1 MRLSALLPALAAAL
15 VLLAFALPA
24 AAQAPGD
31 VVINEILYDPPAPQP
46 STNEYVELFN
56 RSASP
61 VDLAGLALADAADTT
76 FLPAAAP
83 PLAPGAY
90 VVLVRNEEAFAEAFP
105 GVTNVVEV
113 PGFPALNNSGDDLR
127 LLVQADNAVVDFV
140 PYRTSWGGADV
151 ALERISPDG
160 PSDDP
165 ANFADSTDPDG
176 GTPGQPN
183 SVLTTD
189 EEPPEIVSVFVED
202 DRTLRVMFSEPLA
215 QFSPSRFTIERAD
228 GAPGP
233 AVTSLTLSPGVRDEV
248 VLLLGSSLTGPQAYV
263 LIATG
268 ISDEAGNV
276 QPQTSATFFVGDL
289 GTPQPGDLV
298 INEIL
303 YDPPAPQP
311 STNEYVEV
319 LNRTAQTFDLGA
331 LRLTDAADTVSVA
344 MSVTPLGPGGYAV
357 LVRDREA
364 FDAAFP
370 DVPPEAVVLEV
381 AGFPSLNNGGDT
393 VRLLRADDAPL
404 DAVPYAPSWGGSDAS
419 LEKIDPDG
427 PSDSPAN
434 FASSVDPRGG
444 TPGEQNSVFAIDT
457 EPPTLD
463 AADALGAVT
472 VAALFTEPVDP
483 ATASDPANYRIE
495 TEDGGGGPAVVSAS
509 VDADDPARVV
519 LGLAAALG
527 GPAGFVLIATNIAD
541 QAGNVQ
547 PDTRAAF
554 FFGQGA
560 VPAPGDIVINEILY
574 DPPAPQPS
582 SNEYVELFNRSDQT
596 FLLREFA
603 LVADDDTAFVNA
615 GSLAPGGYAVLV
627 RNADA
632 FAEAFPDA
640 PGPIL
645 AVAGFPTLSNSGET
659 VRLLFRSQRHR
670 ARRDRR
676 GAVRAGVGRQRCVA
690 GEN

>member
-15 VLLAFALPA
+15 ASLAFALPA

-76 FLPAAAP
+76 FLPASAP

-90 VVLVRNEEAFAEAFP
+90 VVLVRNGEAFAEAFP
-105 GVTNVVEV
+105 GVTNAVEV

-127 LLVQADNAVVDFV
+127 LLVQADNAVLDFV

-165 ANFADSTDPDG
+165 ANFASSTDPAG

-183 SVLTTD
+183 SVLVTD
-189 EEPPEIVSVFVED
+189 EEPPVIESAEAASATLIVV
-202 DRTLRVMFSEPLA
+202 RFSETVVNAGDAARYNISGVGTPSAVIDLAVGPPRATLQFLAPLA
-215 QFSPSRFTIERAD
+215 EGLYT
-228 GAPGP
+228 
-233 AVTSLTLSPGVRDEV
+233 VT
-248 VLLLGSSLTGPQAYV
+248 
-263 LIATG
+263 ATG
-268 ISDEAGNV
+268 LEDEAGNV

-331 LRLTDAADTVSVA
+331 LRLADAADTVSVA
-344 MSVTPLGPGGYAV
+344 MGVTPLGPGGYAV

-364 FDAAFP
+364 FAAAFP
-370 DVPPEAVVLEV
+370 DVPAEAVVLEV
-381 AGFPSLNNGGDT
+381 DGFPSLNNGGDT
-393 VRLLRADDAPL
+393 VRLLRSDDAPL

-457 EPPTLD
+457 APPALD
-463 AADALGAVT
+463 AADALGAST
-472 VAALFTEPVDP
+472 VAALFTEPVDQ
-483 ATASDPANYRIE
+483 ASASDPANYRIE
-495 TEDGGGGPAVVSAS
+495 TEAGESGPAVVSAS

-519 LGLAAALG
+519 LGLAAPLG
-527 GPAGFVLIATNIAD
+527 GPATFTLVATNIAD
-541 QAGNVQ
+541 LTGNVQ
-547 PDTRAAF
+547 AETRAAF

-574 DPPAPQPS
+574 DPPSPQPS
-582 SNEYVELFNRSDQT
+582 SNEYVELFNRSGKI
-596 FLLREFA
+596 FLLREFSLA
-603 LVADDDTAFVNA
+603 DNADTVAVGA
-615 GSLAPGGYAVLV
+615 GTLAPGGYAVLV
-627 RNADA
+627 RNPDA

-640 PGPIL
+640 PGPDPR
-645 AVAGFPTLSNSGET
+645 GR
-659 VRLLFRSQRHR
+659 RLPDAQQLRRDGAPALYSEWRR
-670 ARRDRR
+670 AR
-676 GAVRAGVGRQRCVA
+676 
-690 GEN
+690 